1 MNKESCRFLGH
12 PRLKSSDFISQ
23 SWKHRLTCLTIN
35 HRFINNIDSHSQS
48 QHHKYG
54 HRQSVYLDVLKL
66 PPPPNPGKARG
77 EKPVKISELNPN
89 KFDLKHCYLSLQN
102 GFPNTLWVGSI
113 HLSCTS
119 SQKEKCSWS
128 RRSLKPQ
135 TKRSKKIT
143 FVEPL
148 GSRP

>member
-1 MNKESCRFLGH
+1 MNKESCHFLGH

-23 SWKHRLTCLTIN
+23 SWKHRLTCLNIN

-66 PPPPNPGKARG
+66 PPQPWESEGRKTCQDKWTKPN
-77 EKPVKISELNPN
+77 N
-89 KFDLKHCYLSLQN
+89 FDLKHCYLSLQN
-102 GFPNTLWVGSI
+102 GFPFWVSRK
-113 HLSCTS
+113 HTS
-119 SQKEKCSWS
+119 LLYIFSEGKMFLEPKVIKAPNKEK
-128 RRSLKPQ
+128 Q
-135 TKRSKKIT
+135 NIT
-143 FVEPL
+143 FIEPL